1 MKEEKLII
9 QIEQSNSKIV
19 KEEKLVNAI
28 VITVDSVI
36 QTQEEISQFTKDLV
50 NDIQKH
56 WIFDDVLL
64 DITPGE
70 NENDFNL
77 KIQLPE
83 II

>member
-1 MKEEKLII
+1 VKEEKLII